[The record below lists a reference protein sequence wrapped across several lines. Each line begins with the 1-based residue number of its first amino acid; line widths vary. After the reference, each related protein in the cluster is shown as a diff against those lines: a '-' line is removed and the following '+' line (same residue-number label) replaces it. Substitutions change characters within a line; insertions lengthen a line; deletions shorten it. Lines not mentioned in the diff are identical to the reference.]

1 MQVYAVLALWIL
13 VFANDLEN
21 TENEV
26 EQARTE
32 ALRSHR
38 SAMEDEA
45 TLSAADAVATLTPDD
60 LARAADGGK
69 PPKGFVLVMGA
80 VRDPNTGVVL
90 PISGLTQALP
100 CSPSCVCWWDA
111 AQRGAKP
118 TSCLSNPTSCS
129 KCWRWMQ
136 HGCLR
141 RRSAWFGVW
150 CLLLGTASKHCQP
163 THRLTCHACVCAGRG
178 FVAVGT
184 ALTEHMGVAR
194 VQAYRILA
202 RWVLY
207 FVSEMATQ
215 ASAAASASASKE
227 PQSEADVHAAPVAD
241 GGERQHEAGK
251 HSTAD
256 TRAGAEDMDGTSE
269 AAPCTTPPPGDDSQ
283 SHTVRSPRRE
293 LSQDDTANPAA
304 AATAAAALG
313 ASDVP
318 GLDLRGFGAGEAAVP
333 VEGTSPTP
341 FPSSPT
347 LHHSAGDDSAQG
359 EGKQDGKTQET
370 QAEPASTTQPLR
382 RDSDEE
388 VPAASKIEEVSP
400 PADAPQATVQPDSEP
415 TAMPEEGKEAP
426 ASPPATAKPTV
437 DIVSP
442 DQSRVM
448 SPQPSPESP
457 MRPTDLTMSP
467 RDLIP
472 TLTAKQLATAA
483 AERKPPRAFVLVM
496 GAVRVGG
503 GLACVGCGCDLMLWW
518 LWLAA
523 VRIVF
528 EERKVGCRGGAVGV
542 SDLC

>member
-1 MQVYAVLALWIL
+1 M
-13 VFANDLEN
+13 
-21 TENEV
+21 
-26 EQARTE
+26 
-32 ALRSHR
+32 
-38 SAMEDEA
+38 
-45 TLSAADAVATLTPDD
+45 
-60 LARAADGGK
+60 
-69 PPKGFVLVMGA
+69 
-80 VRDPNTGVVL
+80 
-90 PISGLTQALP
+90 
-100 CSPSCVCWWDA
+100 
-111 AQRGAKP
+111 
-118 TSCLSNPTSCS
+118 
-129 KCWRWMQ
+129 
-136 HGCLR
+136 
-141 RRSAWFGVW
+141 
-150 CLLLGTASKHCQP
+150 
-163 THRLTCHACVCAGRG
+163 
-178 FVAVGT
+178 
-184 ALTEHMGVAR
+184 ALTEHMSVAR

-207 FVSEMATQ
+207 FVSEMAAQ
-215 ASAAASASASKE
+215 AAAAASASASKE
-227 PQSEADVHAAPVAD
+227 PQSEADAHAAPVAD
-241 GGERQHEAGK
+241 GGERQHEAAK
-251 HSTAD
+251 YSTAD
-256 TRAGAEDMDGTSE
+256 TPAGADDMNGTSE

-304 AATAAAALG
+304 ATAAAAALG
-313 ASDVP
+313 ASAVP
-318 GLDLRGFGAGEAAVP
+318 GLDLRGVGAGEAAVP

-347 LHHSAGDDSAQG
+347 LHHSAGDDSPQG
-359 EGKQDGKTQET
+359 EGKQDGQAQET

-382 RDSDEE
+382 RDSDAE
-388 VPAASKIEEVSP
+388 VPAASKLEEVSP
-400 PADAPQATVQPDSEP
+400 PADAPQA

-437 DIVSP
+437 DVVSP

-528 EERKVGCRGGAVGV
+528 EEREVGCCGGVVGV